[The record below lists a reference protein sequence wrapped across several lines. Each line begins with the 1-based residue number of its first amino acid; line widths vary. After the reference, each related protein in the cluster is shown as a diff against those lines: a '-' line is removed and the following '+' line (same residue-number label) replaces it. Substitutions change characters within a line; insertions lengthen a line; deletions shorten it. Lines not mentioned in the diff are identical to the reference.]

1 MRRNVESKGVYR
13 QEVNV
18 LIDAATEKTWGGYA
32 REAGHKRE
40 NVGEVKNDIRGEETV
55 EALAAENQKLRRE
68 QNMLRLLC
76 ETSNSAFIY
85 YNYQEDR
92 VETVAN
98 WDHFFDFTVAQIGD
112 LAKLY
117 ERVEDQY
124 VIPLKEG
131 FFIEKQNRDRQ
142 TFEIKLK
149 ESGLCVEVEVNIV
162 YDEQKRPTDKI
173 IRFKDITRMMAQKDE
188 LTYMAYYDILTGL
201 YNRNY
206 FIRLLGE
213 FLRRAETENCKV
225 AVMFLDIDDFRR
237 VNDGIG
243 IIAGDDLVQLFGQ
256 YLTNLM
262 NSNVIISHFS
272 TDIYCIGIYDPC
284 GARSVETIYQVIRD
298 RLRQPFRM
306 TDGQEVN
313 MTVSVG
319 VAEYPESATR
329 TLELVN
335 CAEIVMFKAKSRGK
349 DAIQYFNSAILE
361 DFLQT
366 VTIQNKLKEVV
377 FEQNF
382 TMFFQPQCY
391 AASGRLRGVEA
402 LIRWKDD
409 QGDMISPA
417 VFIPIAEKN
426 GAIVPIG
433 NWVIEKSV
441 QIFAKW
447 REKYAYPLVLSLNIS
462 AVQCKQNDFIDSI
475 LLILEQYGVPPE
487 EIELEITETI
497 LVDDFEETKKRLS
510 DLRKAGIR
518 ISLDD
523 FGTGFSSLSY
533 LKGLPIDT
541 LKIDKS
547 FVDTLL
553 TDVNTKIITESI
565 IYMVKRLGYET
576 VAEGVE
582 TKEQFSYLQELSCD
596 MIQGYYTG
604 RPMPEEGI
612 ENLLKE
618 LTKKV

>member
-1 MRRNVESKGVYR
+1 MFQKRKQRRGCAR
-13 QEVNV
+13 
-18 LIDAATEKTWGGYA
+18 KT
-32 REAGHKRE
+32 GHRIS
-40 NVGEVKNDIRGEETV
+40 NVGEIKNDRRGG
-55 EALAAENQKLRRE
+55 EALAEENQRLQKELKK
-68 QNMLRLLC
+68 LRLLF
-76 ETSNSAFIY
+76 ETSNSAFLY
-85 YNYQEDR
+85 YSYQEDR
-92 VETVAN
+92 IETLAN
-98 WDHFFDFTVAQIGD
+98 WNHFFDFTVLRFED
-112 LAKLY
+112 LEKLY
-117 ERVEDQY
+117 ERVEEQY
-124 VIPLKEG
+124 VIPLREG
-131 FFIEKQNRDRQ
+131 LFIEKQHQDRQ
-142 TFEIKLK
+142 AFEIRLK
-149 ESGLCVEVEVNIV
+149 DSGLCVEVEVNIV
-162 YDEQKRPTDKI
+162 YDEQGDPVDKI

-206 FIRLLGE
+206 FVRLLGE
-213 FLRRAETENCKV
+213 FLRRAEAENCKV
-225 AVMFLDIDDFRR
+225 AVMFVDIDDFRR

-243 IIAGDDLVQLFGQ
+243 IMAGDDLVQLFGQ
-256 YLTNLM
+256 YLTSLM

-284 GARSVETIYQVIRD
+284 GARSVETIYRVIRE
-298 RLRQPFRM
+298 RLKKPFRM
-306 TDGQEVN
+306 TDGQEISI
-313 MTVSVG
+313 TVSVG
-319 VAEYPESATR
+319 VSEYPDAATK
-329 TLELVN
+329 TLELIN

-349 DAIQYFNSAILE
+349 DAIQYFDSIILE

-366 VTIQNKLKEVV
+366 VTIQTKLKEVV

-382 TMFFQPQCY
+382 SMVFQPQRY
-391 AASGRLRGVEA
+391 AADGRLRGVEA
-402 LIRWKDD
+402 LIRWRDER
-409 QGDMISPA
+409 GAMISPA

-441 QIFAKW
+441 QTFARW
-447 REKYAYPLVLSLNIS
+447 QERYDYPLVLSINIS
-462 AVQCKQNDFIDSI
+462 AVQCKQTDFIDSVMQ
-475 LLILEQYGVPPE
+475 ILERYHISPDK
-487 EIELEITETI
+487 IELEITETI
-497 LVDDFEETKKRLS
+497 LVDNFEETKERLCN
-510 DLRKAGIR
+510 LKKTGVH

-576 VAEGVE
+576 IAEGVE
-582 TKEQFSYLQELSCD
+582 TEEQFAYLKELSCD

-604 RPMPEEGI
+604 RPMPPEDI

-618 LTKKV
+618 STDRL

>member
-1 MRRNVESKGVYR
+1 MCGGIEGKGVY
-13 QEVNV
+13 QQK
-18 LIDAATEKTWGGYA
+18 ISAASLSKREKWGGDV
-32 REAGHKRE
+32 RESGHKKGD
-40 NVGEVKNDIRGEETV
+40 VGVVETDRRGA
-55 EALAAENQKLRRE
+55 EALAAENQELRRE
-68 QNMLRLLC
+68 QRKLRLIC

-85 YNYQEDR
+85 YNYQEDSI
-92 VETVAN
+92 ETLAN
-98 WDHFFDFTVAQIGD
+98 WDHFFGFQVTRISELD
-112 LAKLY
+112 KLY

-131 FFIEKQNRDRQ
+131 LYLEKQNKERQ
-142 TFEIKLK
+142 IFEIKLK

-162 YDEQKRPTDKI
+162 YDEQSRPTDKI

-206 FIRLLGE
+206 FVRLLGE
-213 FLRRAETENCKV
+213 FLRRAETEHCKV

-262 NSNVIISHFS
+262 NRNVIISHFS

-284 GARSVETIYQVIRD
+284 GARSVETIYQVIRE
-298 RLRQPFRM
+298 RLKQPFRM
-306 TDGQEVN
+306 TDGQEIS

-319 VAEYPESATR
+319 VAEYPESATG
-329 TLELVN
+329 TLELIN
-335 CAEIVMFKAKSRGK
+335 CAEIVMFKAKSQGK
-349 DAIQYFNSAILE
+349 DAIQYFDSMILE

-391 AASGRLRGVEA
+391 AKDGKLRGVEA
-402 LIRWKDD
+402 LIRWKDE

-447 REKYAYPLVLSLNIS
+447 REKYDYPLILSLNIS
-462 AVQCKQNDFIDSI
+462 AVQCKQDCFINNVLQI
-475 LLILEQYGVPPE
+475 LKKYSVSPE

-497 LVDDFEETKKRLS
+497 LVEDFEETKKRLS
-510 DLRKAGIR
+510 DLRKTGIR
-518 ISLDD
+518 ISMDD

-553 TDVNTKIITESI
+553 TDMNTKIITESI

-582 TKEQFSYLQELSCD
+582 TEEQFAYLRELSCD

-604 RPMPEEGI
+604 RPMPAEAVEK
-612 ENLLKE
+612 LLKE
-618 LTKKV
+618 LTEKG